1 MFGFTLFRNRW
12 TTALALVRERNA
24 ERILERGEL
33 PEDDVTTLL
42 HVYCKGLAQAQPGN
56 HNPLFFVLYFL
67 HLVAILKRKTR
78 ARHFRHHFLLA
89 VW

>member
-1 MFGFTLFRNRW
+1 MINSSVLCYRW
-12 TTALALVRERNA
+12 GAALALVRERNA

-56 HNPLFFVLYFL
+56 VYS
-67 HLVAILKRKTR
+67 IRIE
-78 ARHFRHHFLLA
+78 
-89 VW
+89 